1 MKKNKLK
8 YVENMINSCKES
20 GSVFQVLRMFL
31 LGIQA
36 KTVLACY
43 VV

>member
-8 YVENMINSCKES
+8 YVEYMINSCEES
-20 GSVFQVLRMFL
+20 GSIFQVLRMLL

-36 KTVLACY
+36 KTVLVCY